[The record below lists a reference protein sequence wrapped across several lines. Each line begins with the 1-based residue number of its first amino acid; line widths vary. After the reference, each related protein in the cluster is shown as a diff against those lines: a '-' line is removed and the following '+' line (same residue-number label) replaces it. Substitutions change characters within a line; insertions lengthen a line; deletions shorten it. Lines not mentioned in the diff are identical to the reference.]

1 MLARGRGWGIDELIA
16 KICTIAGTPNQPTYN
31 GNIRKLSEI
40 ESQDFGLPRLDL
52 VPTIRL

>member
-1 MLARGRGWGIDELIA
+1 MARGRGWGIDELIA